1 MMQSKET
8 PALLNT
14 NQIAFEIGVT
24 TRTVRNYV
32 KGGLLPSI
40 RIGKRT
46 VRYRIDDVIAFL
58 KKRGGVSR

>member
-1 MMQSKET
+1 MQSKET
-8 PALLNT
+8 PALVNR
-14 NQIAFEIGVT
+14 NQLSFELGVT
-24 TRTVRNYV
+24 TRTVRNWEID
-32 KGGLLPSI
+32 GLLPSI